1 MLHHITNTHQW
12 ASGEMIRKC
21 EHPPYSPEEENKRP
35 WLLPSSAAFKHL
47 QKVVLDKLLLKK
59 LEKVTEG
66 IHTGTLESL
75 HSLYTKYATKRK
87 KFLRESFEARLRVA
101 ALDHNHNVI
110 RETAKTKQ
118 GEEQMKHQFSK
129 ASQQYVVV
137 PVKVCK
143 DYSFRKDIVAGAL
156 KCCEAISIRAALRE
170 HTKEKAVTIGE
181 HRGVKKPEKAL
192 SVAKHISRF
201 SAKPNTTDP

>member
-1 MLHHITNTHQW
+1 MITNHLWYCAGSCDGSVTKLKEKWISVLHHITNTHQW

-21 EHPPYSPEEENKRP
+21 EHPPYSPEEENKCP
-35 WLLPSSAAFKHL
+35 WLLRISAAFKHL

-129 ASQQYVVV
+129 AGFILEFLGLL
-137 PVKVCK
+137 
-143 DYSFRKDIVAGAL
+143 SFFCMFDQLHVLVINFDF
-156 KCCEAISIRAALRE
+156 
-170 HTKEKAVTIGE
+170 
-181 HRGVKKPEKAL
+181 
-192 SVAKHISRF
+192 SV
-201 SAKPNTTDP
+201 N